1 MSQPFFGAAC
11 GSPDPGCCN
20 RARKQSFVS
29 PETTLY
35 SIAYAAAISFEMA
48 YGMPDALKLWVVH
61 KKHGIDM
68 KSKWLLG
75 FVVASALSA
84 PAFGQIQ
91 IYIGAPP
98 PPIRY
103 EAPPP
108 PPAEVGFVWTAGFW
122 EPHGPHYRWVPGR
135 YVRAPYP
142 GAHWTPAHYEHG
154 DKGWRMHEGYWEH
167 KGNPHFD
174 HDHDHG
180 HGHDRD

>member
-1 MSQPFFGAAC
+1 MDQSIQHVATEPGSECLFPRNPLSIQYLTRYPSHSKRLMAC
-11 GSPDPGCCN
+11 
-20 RARKQSFVS
+20 
-29 PETTLY
+29 
-35 SIAYAAAISFEMA
+35 EML
-48 YGMPDALKLWVVH
+48 LKLAVVH
-61 KKHGIDM
+61 KKYGIDM

-91 IYIGAPP
+91 IYIGTPP

-108 PPAEVGFVWTAGFW
+108 IPGEGFAWTAGFW

-142 GAHWTPAHYEHG
+142 GAHWTPARYEHG
-154 DKGWRMHEGYWEH
+154 DKGWRMHQGYWEH